1 MIAASTAF
9 SLPGMKTRP
18 LGAVSTRVLIWY
30 AFVGRDY
37 ELAMYL
43 NYWSYVLNYVAS
55 ATETWFV
62 IFYFEL
68 WWLYVVRY
76 LWTVVIDGV
85 LCWIM
90 YDLGLL

>member
-43 NYWSYVLNYVAS
+43 NYW
-55 ATETWFV
+55 
-62 IFYFEL
+62 
-68 WWLYVVRY
+68 
-76 LWTVVIDGV
+76 
-85 LCWIM
+85 
-90 YDLGLL
+90 